1 MKGRVRVLVVDD
13 SALMRKLI
21 PIMLER
27 DPEIEVV
34 GTAMDG
40 AFAIRKIDELR
51 PDVVTLDL
59 EMPRMDGIETLRMIM
74 RNAPLPVI
82 VFSTHSKE
90 GAYSTFKALALGAI
104 DFVAKPRDA
113 AAGNLDPV
121 AYQLIEKIKVAK
133 RAGGPKALPKPAI
146 EPAPAPKKHSRVA
159 LPPNRVIA
167 IGISTGGPNALQ
179 YVLSQIPGD
188 IPATFVVVQHMPE
201 GFTEMFARRL
211 DECCAL
217 DVQEAKSGDLLV
229 AGRVLICPGNR
240 HIMVRRMPRG
250 EMAILSDSPP
260 INGHRPSVD
269 VLFHSVAQE
278 FGLTAVGIIMTGMG
292 EDGAE
297 GLGAI
302 KAAGGMTIAQ
312 SEDTCVVSGMPRTA
326 IVKGYANKIIP
337 LEGLAAYLT
346 SQYGSER
353 SSPERSD
360 VNERGDKGERSEK
373 QEKPDRTPVS
383 TPRT

>member
-1 MKGRVRVLVVDD
+1 MKERVRVLVVDD

-21 PIMLER
+21 PLILER
-27 DPEIEVV
+27 DPDVEVV

-40 AFAIRKIDELR
+40 AFALRKIAELR

-74 RNAPLPVI
+74 RSAPLPVI

-104 DFVAKPRDA
+104 DFVPKPKDA
-113 AAGNLDPV
+113 ATGHLETV
-121 AYQLIEKIKVAK
+121 AVQLIEKIKVAK
-133 RAGGPKALPKPAI
+133 RAGGTKAIPRAEIELPPLHKKRGRPA
-146 EPAPAPKKHSRVA
+146 VQ
-159 LPPNRVIA
+159 PNRVIA

-179 YVLSQIPGD
+179 YLLSQIPVEF
-188 IPATFVVVQHMPE
+188 PATFVVVQHMPE

-211 DECCAL
+211 DECCAV
-217 DVQEAKSGDLLV
+217 DVQEAKSGDLLI

-240 HIMVRRMPRG
+240 HMMVRRMPRG
-250 EMAILSDSPP
+250 EMVILSDGLP

-278 FGLTAVGIIMTGMG
+278 FGLTAVGVLMTGMG

-302 KAAGGMTIAQ
+302 RSAGGVTIAQ
-312 SEDTCVVSGMPRTA
+312 SEDTCVVPGMPRAA
-326 IVKGYANKIIP
+326 INKGYASKIVP
-337 LEGLAAYLT
+337 LDGL
-346 SQYGSER
+346 SQFLITQFA
-353 SSPERSD
+353 SD
-360 VNERGDKGERSEK
+360 RGNSEK
-373 QEKPDRTPVS
+373 TDDRAEKNDRTPVS
-383 TPRT
+383 TPRV